1 MKPGEKPRSARWV
14 RRIAFIGD
22 YPPRRCGIAAFTHDL
37 CEAIAEQ
44 YPDIDCFAVA
54 VTDREEGYDYPPRVR
69 FEIPEEDLPSYR
81 RAAEFLNTNNV
92 DRVCVQHE
100 YGIYGGP
107 EGRYLL
113 ALLGELHM
121 PTVTTLHT
129 ILKEPNPEQ
138 RRVLEELA
146 RLSDRLVTLSHKGAE
161 FLTEVYNVP
170 EEKIDRIPHG
180 IPDMPFVDPNFYKD
194 QFGVEGRTVL
204 LTFGLLSRNK
214 GIEYVLDA
222 LPAIVKRHP
231 EVVYVVLGPTHP
243 GVVRHEGEVY
253 RRSLEERVS
262 QLHMEE
268 HVIFDARFVS
278 LEELIAYIGAADIY
292 ITPYPNKEQI
302 SSGTLS
308 SALGAGKA
316 IVSTPYWYAEEL
328 LADGRGVLVPFRN
341 SEAIAE
347 AVCHLLENETER
359 HAMRKRAY
367 LYGREMIWPKVAQKY
382 LESFKRALE
391 ERLRS
396 PRPRVSPGAP
406 RPRELPPLKLDHLL
420 RLTDDTGLLQHA
432 TFGVPHYQE
441 GYTTDDNARALLL
454 AVSLEL
460 MGEPRGNAQHA
471 QGVQVRVREL
481 APRYLA
487 FLRYAFS
494 AETGRFRNVL
504 GYDRRWREEVGSEDS
519 HGRALWALGAV
530 LSRSH
535 RHDLRGLA
543 AWLFEEAL
551 PAALELQSPRAW
563 AFSLLGLWE
572 YLQAFPGSREALR
585 ATRELGGRL
594 LRLYE
599 QNASEG
605 WPWFENKLTYDNA
618 TLPHGLLLGGEAL
631 KRSDMRDAALEAL
644 EWLMRIQ
651 RAEEGHFVPIG
662 NRGFYPRGGER
673 ARFDQQPLEAYAT
686 AAAALTTYRLTGDLR
701 WQEEA
706 HRAFEWF
713 LGRNDLGLALYD
725 PQTGGCRDGL
735 QPDGVNENQGAE
747 STLAFLLS
755 WVELKRHEDAH
766 RLGILSVPAQDRSS
780 GRVKANVKTKAQ
792 AKEKEKEGGGAHDA
806 DGADHPGAQ

>member
-44 YPDIDCFAVA
+44 YPDLDCFAVA

-69 FEIPEEDLPSYR
+69 FEISEPNLAAYR
-81 RAAEFLNTNNV
+81 RAAEFLNTNHV

-113 ALLGELHM
+113 ALLGDLRM

-129 ILKEPNPEQ
+129 VLKEPNPEQ

-146 RLSDRLVTLSHKGAE
+146 RLSDRLVTLSRKGAE
-161 FLTEVYNVP
+161 FLTEVYRVP
-170 EEKIDRIPHG
+170 PEKIDHIPHG

-214 GIEYVLDA
+214 GIEYVLEA
-222 LPAIVKRHP
+222 LPEIVKRHP
-231 EVVYVVLGPTHP
+231 EVVYIVLGPTHP

-253 RRSLEERVS
+253 RRSLEERVTR
-262 QLHMEE
+262 LGLED

-278 LEELIAYIGAADIY
+278 LEELIAYIGAADLY
-292 ITPYPNKEQI
+292 LTPYPYREQI

-308 SALGAGKA
+308 YALGAGKA

-328 LADGRGVLVPFRN
+328 LAEGRGVLVPFRDA
-341 SEAIAE
+341 EAIAE
-347 AVCHLLENETER
+347 AVCTLLENETER

-367 LYGREMIWPKVAQKY
+367 LYGREMIWPKVAQRY

-391 ERLRS
+391 ERLRA
-396 PRPRVSPGAP
+396 PRPRLLSSVQAP
-406 RPRELPPLKLDHLL
+406 RPRELPPLKLDHVL

-432 TFGVPHYQE
+432 AFGVPRYQE

-454 AVSLEL
+454 AVTLEQL
-460 MGEPRGNAQHA
+460 GEPSGNSPRA
-471 QGVQVRVREL
+471 RIREL

-487 FLRYAFS
+487 FLRYAFCE
-494 AETGRFRNVL
+494 ETGRFRNVL

-530 LSRSH
+530 LHRSD
-535 RHDLRGLA
+535 RQDLRGLA
-543 AWLFEEAL
+543 TWLFEQAL
-551 PAALELQSPRAW
+551 PAALALQSPRAW

-585 ATRELGGRL
+585 AIQELGGRL
-594 LRLYE
+594 LRLYKTARTE
-599 QNASEG
+599 E
-605 WPWFENKLTYDNA
+605 WPWFEDRLTYDNA
-618 TLPHGLLLGGEAL
+618 ALPHGLLLAGEVL
-631 KRSDMRDAALEAL
+631 KRSDMKDAALEAL
-644 EWLMRIQ
+644 GWLVDVQ
-651 RAEEGHFVPIG
+651 KAEEGHFVPIG

-673 ARFDQQPLEAYAT
+673 ARFDQQPLEAGST
-686 AAAALTTYRLTGDLR
+686 VAAALTAQRLTGDPR
-701 WQEEA
+701 WHEEA

-713 LGRNDLGLALYD
+713 LGRNDLGLPLYD

-747 STLAFLLS
+747 STLAFLQS
-755 WVELKRHEDAH
+755 WVELKRQEEAH
-766 RLGILSVPAQDRSS
+766 RLALVSARAQRPH
-780 GRVKANVKTKAQ
+780 GRG
-792 AKEKEKEGGGAHDA
+792 EG
-806 DGADHPGAQ
+806 